1 MEKIPKIIHQIWI
14 GPKKRPD
21 IWIKT
26 WSEDY
31 INKFKDF
38 EYKLWD
44 DKNIKDILNKY
55 PVSKIMFEMER
66 EYCGKADIL
75 RYLILY
81 EYGGIY
87 IDADSVWINDKN
99 LSNLIEQTNE
109 SGVFAGFEPG
119 SKMLAN
125 GVFGCTK
132 NNKIIL
138 NLINQLESYIK
149 FGKAIRPRQYK
160 RKRNIHG
167 CSKITGPVFFNGC
180 LEKHKVTKFPSKYF
194 YPISW
199 FGIKTIDAH
208 LNKDLPKGS
217 YMFQYGYTTNNFK
230 KIIK

>member
-1 MEKIPKIIHQIWI
+1 MEKIPKLIHQIWI
-14 GPKKRPD
+14 GPKKQPD
-21 IWIKT
+21 MWIKS

-38 EYKLWD
+38 EYILWN
-44 DKNIKDILNKY
+44 DKNIKKILNKY
-55 PVSKIMFEMER
+55 PVSKILFEMER

-87 IDADSVWINDKN
+87 IDADSVWINNKN
-99 LSNLIEQTNE
+99 LNELIEKTNE
-109 SGVFAGFEPG
+109 TGVFAGYEPG
-119 SKMLAN
+119 SKKLAN

-132 NNKIIL
+132 NN
-138 NLINQLESYIK
+138 NLLLKLIKNLEDYIK
-149 FGKAIRPRQYK
+149 YGNAIRPRQYK

-167 CSKITGPVFFNGC
+167 CSKLTGPTFFSNC
-180 LEKHKVTKFPSKYF
+180 IKQYKITMFPSKYF

-208 LNKDLPKGS
+208 LTTELPKDS
-217 YMFQYGYTTNNFK
+217 YMFQYGYTTNNFHK
-230 KIIK
+230 KII